1 MILINFI
8 AVLVA
13 AVAAF
18 IIGFLL
24 HGPVLGKL
32 WMRLANIHPTGKEKL
47 SDMYPQMF
55 WNLVVNIISA
65 LGVAL
70 GTLVLSSSVFS
81 THLSV
86 LNGIIVGLVVWIF
99 FIGTS
104 TVIDVVWMGKSFK
117 LWIYEMFC
125 SLVVMVVVG
134 LIIGS
139 WSVGHDVRN
148 IHRGAYS
155 RHHDTSIS
163 STSHEVTPGQQFN
176 DSNNQIR
183 FDTKLHKWVD
193 NYGICHTCTPEN
205 GFPANGDIPQPPTS
219 QPVACTMEAKLCPDG
234 SAVGRSGPRCE
245 FAPCPGE

>member
-1 MILINFI
+1 MISINFI

-13 AVAAF
+13 AVVAF

-32 WMRLANIHPTGKEKL
+32 WMRLAKIHPTGKEKL
-47 SDMYPQMF
+47 SDMYSQMI
-55 WNLVVNIISA
+55 WNLVVNIITA
-65 LGVAL
+65 LGIAI
-70 GTLVLSSSVFS
+70 GTLVLSGSMFG

-86 LNGIIVGLVVWIF
+86 LNGIIVGLVVWAF

-104 TVIDVVWMGKSFK
+104 TVIDVIWMGKSFR

-125 SLVVMVVVG
+125 SLVVMVTIG

-139 WSVGHDVRN
+139 WSGGQYLKDIRY
-148 IHRGAYS
+148 GSYS
-155 RHHDTSIS
+155 R
-163 STSHEVTPGQQFN
+163 EVPPGQQFN
-176 DSNNQIR
+176 DTNNQIR

-193 NYGICHTCTPEN
+193 SYGVCHTCTPEN
-205 GFPANGDIPQPPTS
+205 GFPANGDVPQPPTS
-219 QPVACTMEAKLCPDG
+219 TTPQPVACTMEAKICPDG

-245 FAPCPGE
+245 FTPCPRR